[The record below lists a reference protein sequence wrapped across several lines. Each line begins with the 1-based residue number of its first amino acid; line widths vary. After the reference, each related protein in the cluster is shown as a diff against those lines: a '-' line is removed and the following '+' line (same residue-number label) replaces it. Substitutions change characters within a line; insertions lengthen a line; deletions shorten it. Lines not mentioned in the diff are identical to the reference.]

1 MSRMKWLCAAAAVL
15 CLPAAETP
23 VEFFETKVRP
33 VLAKNCFSCH
43 TQTKLGGLAMT
54 SREDLLKGGKSGPA
68 VIAGDPDG
76 SLLVRAITHQHERFK
91 MPPSGDKLDDASI
104 AAVKAW
110 IRDGAVWPQAPQ
122 AAKGYTVSPEQRQWW
137 AFQPVKN
144 PAPPAVK
151 NKAWVRSPIDA
162 FLLAALEAK
171 NLKPQGP
178 AARHTLIRRATLDL
192 TGLPPTA
199 EEIDAFVADKSPDA
213 FAKVVD
219 RLLASPHYGER
230 WGRLWLDVARYS
242 DDKLNST
249 MDEPRPN
256 AFRYRDWVVE
266 AFNKDMPYDTFVKA
280 QIAGDLMGDPKLIA
294 GTGLYGLS
302 PEFQDDRVDV
312 TTRGFL
318 GLTVA
323 CAQCHD
329 HKFDPIPTKDYYS
342 LLGVFNSSKPQEF
355 PLAPQAEVKAWDEKK
370 KALDKAKEDLNA
382 FYAKQA
388 EQLSEMLAAK
398 ADRYLLAAQ
407 DKGPYEGL
415 DGETIERFRKY
426 LAKKD
431 RLAKIASD
439 PKQFRAELIA
449 VQAEKKD
456 IDDKNNIRLG
466 GSKERRDLSQ
476 ADLLSLAPEKFY
488 LWRDFYRG
496 GGVFHYAP
504 GKIERFLQGHWRE
517 HLDLLKQI
525 VADAEKA
532 LPEQYPFLHAMGEA
546 EKPRDERI
554 HIRGNR
560 ANLGD
565 EAPRAWLTILSR
577 SGEQPRFN
585 NGSGR
590 LQLAEHIAS
599 KDNPLTAR
607 VMVNRIWQ
615 GHFGEGLVR
624 STSNF
629 GRLGEQPSHPELL
642 DWLAS
647 RFMERNWSMKAMHRE
662 ILLSSAY
669 QMAGG
674 NAEGE
679 NRLLEQFPARRLDA
693 ESLRDSILAVT
704 GRLDRTVG
712 GKPFRLE
719 DASQTRRTLYG
730 FVSRRRTDTMLNL
743 FDFPNPNAT
752 SEKRASTDVPLQRL
766 FLLNSELMADSAA
779 ALDKSIEG
787 ATPEERIRKG
797 YRAVLGR
804 APSKAELDMGAQF
817 VKAGGD
823 AWAQY
828 WQVLLA
834 TDEFL
839 MVR

>member
-1 MSRMKWLCAAAAVL
+1 MKWLLAVAAVL

-23 VEFFETKVRP
+23 AEFFETKVRP

-43 TQTKLGGLAMT
+43 TQSKLGGLAMT
-54 SREDLLKGGKSGPA
+54 SREDILKGGKSGPA
-68 VIAGDPDG
+68 ITAGDPDK
-76 SLLVRAITHQHERFK
+76 SLLLQALTHQHERLK
-91 MPPSGDKLDDASI
+91 MPPSGKLDDASI
-104 AAVKAW
+104 AAVKTW
-110 IRDGAVWPQAPQ
+110 IRDGAVWPDGPK
-122 AAKGYTVSPEQRQWW
+122 AKQYSVSNEQRQWW

-151 NKAWVRSPIDA
+151 AKAWVKSPVDA
-162 FLLAALEAK
+162 FILAALEAK
-171 NLKPQGP
+171 GLKPTP
-178 AARHTLIRRATLDL
+178 AVDRRTLLRRASLDL

-199 EEIDAFVADKSPDA
+199 AEIDAFETDKSPQA
-213 FAKVVD
+213 FTKVVD

-256 AFRYRDWVVE
+256 AFRFRDWVVN
-266 AFNKDMPYDTFVKA
+266 AYNKDLPYDTFVKA
-280 QIAGDLMGDPKLIA
+280 QIAGDLLGDPDLVA

-312 TTRGFL
+312 TSRGFL
-318 GLTVA
+318 ALTVA

-342 LLGVFNSSKPQEF
+342 LLGVFNSSKQNEF
-355 PLAPQAEVKAWDEKK
+355 PLTDKATVEAWTQKK
-370 KALDKAKEDLNA
+370 KALDKAKETLEK

-398 ADRYLLAAQ
+398 ADKYLLAAQ
-407 DKGPYEGL
+407 DKGSYDGL
-415 DGETIERFRKY
+415 DAETIQRFRNY
-426 LAKKD
+426 LKKKD
-431 RLAKIASD
+431 RLAKIAED
-439 PKQFRAELIA
+439 PAVFRSELIA
-449 VQAEKKD
+449 VQEEKKE
-456 IDDKNNIRLG
+456 IDDTNNIRLG

-476 ADLLSLAPEKFY
+476 ADLLSLAPAKFY
-488 LWRDFYRG
+488 LWRDFYRN
-496 GGVFHYAP
+496 GGVFHYGP
-504 GKIERFLQGHWRE
+504 GKIERFLEGQWRE
-517 HLDLLKQI
+517 HLQLLKQI
-525 VADAEKA
+525 VEVAQKA
-532 LPEQYPFLHAMGEA
+532 LPEQYPFLHAMAEA
-546 EKPRDERI
+546 DKPKNERI
-554 HIRGNR
+554 YIRGNR

-565 EAPRAWLTILSR
+565 EAPRGWLTILSAKAE
-577 SGEQPRFN
+577 SQRFEK
-585 NGSGR
+585 GSGR
-590 LQLAEHIAS
+590 LELAERIAS

-615 GHFGEGLVR
+615 GHFGEGIVR

-642 DWLAS
+642 DYLAT
-647 RFMERNWSMKAMHRE
+647 RFMENNWSIKSVHRD
-662 ILLSSAY
+662 IMLSAAY
-669 QMAGG
+669 QMAAGH
-674 NAEGE
+674 AQTD
-679 NRLLEQFPARRLDA
+679 NRLLEQFPSRRLDA
-693 ESLRDSILAVT
+693 ESLRDSILAVS

-712 GKPFRLE
+712 GKAFPLT
-719 DASQTRRTLYG
+719 DTAQTRRTIYG
-730 FVSRRRTDTMLNL
+730 YVSRRRTDTMLNL

-779 ALDKSIEG
+779 AIDKLTDA
-787 ATPEERIRKG
+787 ATAEERIRKG
-797 YRAVLGR
+797 YRAIFGR
-804 APSKAELDMGAQF
+804 VPSKAELDLGVQYT
-817 VKAGGD
+817 KAGGD
-823 AWAQY
+823 AWPQY